1 MIFTTI
7 LRELLSYAT
16 PMKNI
21 YFTIL
26 TIILLLADIVSKYIA
41 EQYLSQ
47 SIPLIWN
54 LLSFQLVHNT
64 GIAFSIGIPPLFLK
78 ILTLVLIFG
87 IFYYYFFSGKEK
99 RTFLKDM
106 AVSFILAGAIGNGI
120 ERVFHGYVVDFISLK
135 YFAVFNI
142 ADIWI
147 SIGAYLI
154 LFLIYRK
161 EITL

>member
-47 SIPLIWN
+47 SIPVI
-54 LLSFQLVHNT
+54 
-64 GIAFSIGIPPLFLK
+64 
-78 ILTLVLIFG
+78 
-87 IFYYYFFSGKEK
+87 
-99 RTFLKDM
+99 
-106 AVSFILAGAIGNGI
+106 
-120 ERVFHGYVVDFISLK
+120 
-135 YFAVFNI
+135 
-142 ADIWI
+142 
-147 SIGAYLI
+147 
-154 LFLIYRK
+154 
-161 EITL
+161 